1 MEPTDARQKAR
12 AVYHHTQGRAL
23 GSTFLE
29 TESLRQFFLTDIE
42 DESKYSHRKLWTR
55 CNLNMK
61 TQMGCG

>member
-1 MEPTDARQKAR
+1 MEPTDTRQKAR

-42 DESKYSHRKLWTR
+42 DESENTLIG
-55 CNLNMK
+55 N
-61 TQMGCG
+61 CGQGVI